1 MSEQNELEALR
12 AENQQLK
19 TTSALTAAA
28 SKAGAFNTERLVTVA
43 ASMTTTDADG
53 NVVIKLDDALLS
65 PDVAFQKMAT
75 DDRFLNYFDANVNA
89 SVGGSNV
96 SNSPPNFE
104 TCSYEQFKAWRN
116 GNGNRI

>member
-28 SKAGAFNTERLVTVA
+28 TKAGAFNTSQLVAVA

-53 NVVIKLDDALLS
+53 NPVVKLGDESLALRL
-65 PDVAFQKMAT
+65 
-75 DDRFLNYFDANVNA
+75 R
-89 SVGGSNV
+89 
-96 SNSPPNFE
+96 
-104 TCSYEQFKAWRN
+104 
-116 GNGNRI
+116 